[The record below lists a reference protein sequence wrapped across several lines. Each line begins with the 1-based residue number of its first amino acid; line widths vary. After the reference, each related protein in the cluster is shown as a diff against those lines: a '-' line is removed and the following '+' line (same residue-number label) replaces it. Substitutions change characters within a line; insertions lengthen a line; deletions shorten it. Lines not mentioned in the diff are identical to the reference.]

1 MSIQEKT
8 KFYKRQNKEIT
19 KYYAWVYNPNTGAN
33 VPGPLRLKRADA
45 VKDEA
50 NILKAIEAGEKFEKK
65 KEKEKIKTTVR
76 EVYTYWIE
84 SARNEYANS
93 TYEVY
98 KYYYSHFIDKI
109 WGDIPILKIKPV
121 HIQNYINDLGKTG
134 EEHKAYSAETI
145 NKIIN
150 ILSRIFHFSVD
161 VMNLLSEDKN
171 PMKGIGRLKITLN
184 DMETWTPEQ
193 QADFFNCPLIRQS
206 HYFPLLCVSAL
217 GPRPGEVCGLAEK
230 DYLRDKK
237 LLKMSRGYDK
247 YNVLSDMKTQ
257 KSHRPLSLSDFICHA
272 IDHHLAWKK
281 EMRRQYP
288 GFADNNFLFVSTNG
302 RPINPDVYSKGYKKL
317 LNKYNAQAST
327 PLPPIALYNIRHSFA
342 TNNLLLDDVSPA
354 LVADVLG
361 NSVKTVLSRYAHVT
375 TDMRRQVTENYS
387 EKLFTQKSG

>member
-19 KYYAWVYNPNTGAN
+19 KYYAWVYNPNTGKN
-33 VPGPLRLKRADA
+33 VSGPLRGKRSDA

-50 NILKAIEAGEKFEKK
+50 NILKSIEAGEKFEKA
-65 KEKEKIKTTVR
+65 KEKEKIRITVK
-76 EVYTYWIE
+76 EVYDCWID
-84 SARNEYANS
+84 AAKNEYANS

-98 KYYYSHFIDKI
+98 KYYYSHFINNL

-121 HIQNYINDLGKTG
+121 HIQNYINDLGKAG

-150 ILSRIFHFSVD
+150 ILSLLFQFSINVLNIMD
-161 VMNLLSEDKN
+161 ENKN
-171 PMKGIGRLKITLN
+171 PMKGINRLKIALS

-193 QADFFNCPLIRQS
+193 QAEFFNSPLVRQS

-272 IDHHLAWKK
+272 IDRHLTWKE

-288 GFADNNFLFVSTNG
+288 GFADNSFLFVSTNG
-302 RPINPDVYSKGYKKL
+302 RPINPDIYSKGYKKL

-387 EKLFTQKSG
+387 EKLFTKKSG